1 MQEILK
7 LMEIAKDLTTATINM
22 KNYERD
28 DLKIIKSSDDVIALF
43 KKMLA
48 AVKEEIEN

>member
-7 LMEIAKDLTTATINM
+7 LMEIAKDLTVATINM
-22 KNYERD
+22 KNYEPD
-28 DLKIIKSSDDVIALF
+28 DPKVIKSSDNVIPLF